1 MGLNDIQL
9 NSTLLTAFY
18 ADALVLTDDAPAG
31 AAAIAPTPAHSNTA
45 TEEPVIPAAPATPA
59 RMPSA
64 TTGSYL
70 GNNGKNISIIVQYP
84 GIPHLPDSTLEFL
97 TRMLQA
103 CKLGLGDVAIQNL
116 GDQTSVVG
124 NDITGELASK
134 IVLLFGINPADFG
147 LAINFPEFQVQ
158 PLAGITYL
166 YAPPLE
172 ICQNDKLVKSK
183 LWVCLQRIFGI

>member
-31 AAAIAPTPAHSNTA
+31 SEVVAATPEPHPSASADTAAPVVREKPTRM
-45 TEEPVIPAAPATPA
+45 APAT
-59 RMPSA
+59 
-64 TTGSYL
+64 TTAFL

-124 NDITGELASK
+124 SDITDQLASK

-172 ICQNDKLVKSK
+172 TCQHDKLVKSK

>member
-1 MGLNDIQL
+1 MEQ
-9 NSTLLTAFY
+9 
-18 ADALVLTDDAPAG
+18 TDDAPAG
-31 AAAIAPTPAHSNTA
+31 SAAVADIAETSAAAPGKSAP
-45 TEEPVIPAAPATPA
+45 PAAAETPV
-59 RMPSA
+59 RMASA
-64 TTGSYL
+64 TTTSFL

-84 GIPHLPDSTLEFL
+84 GIPHLPDNTLEFL

-116 GDQTSVVG
+116 GDQTTIVG
-124 NDITGELASK
+124 NDITDQLSSK
-134 IVLLFGINPADFG
+134 IVLLFGITPADFG

-158 PLAGITYL
+158 ALAGITYL

-172 ICQNDKLVKSK
+172 ICQSEKLIKSK